1 MTFWIIILNKLVTF
15 LINLT
20 KVILHKDGSVWP
32 GYIAWKLDKDIL
44 NKVKYPDKVIAVT
57 GSSGKGSTTRLIAK
71 ILENNGYKVVWNKN
85 GSNITNALTTLI
97 LNHTNPFTKKVKCDV
112 LLLEI
117 DESSFYKV
125 FNKNQITHLVVTNLT
140 RDQVTRNGEP
150 ILVYD
155 KVKASL
161 SDNIHLILNA
171 DDPLVLRLTTETNNS
186 YTKYGI
192 LRFEQ
197 DYNKPINQTLD
208 STYCPRCHKK
218 LTYHFYHYGNIG
230 SYYCK
235 TCDFGT
241 NPLDYKA
248 KDINLLNNYITIN
261 DHIVKIDHSALY
273 TAYAT
278 LAAYATCNNI
288 GISDEDIMKVL
299 NKSYKESNA
308 ENIFRVG
315 KRKIEMIDS
324 KPENALSYE
333 QTMDYINAQ
342 KGTKTVIIGFDNVSR
357 RYPQNDLSWMY
368 DIDFEKLNNKDID
381 KIYIIGRFRY
391 DIAVRFKYAGIPDN
405 KIVIVDDY
413 KRVLANKVFHHSVGT
428 IYTVIFLDMMT
439 SVKRAL
445 LSEVN
450 R

>member
-1 MTFWIIILNKLVTF
+1 
-15 LINLT
+15 
-20 KVILHKDGSVWP
+20 
-32 GYIAWKLDKDIL
+32 
-44 NKVKYPDKVIAVT
+44 
-57 GSSGKGSTTRLIAK
+57 
-71 ILENNGYKVVWNKN
+71 
-85 GSNITNALTTLI
+85 
-97 LNHTNPFTKKVKCDV
+97 
-112 LLLEI
+112 
-117 DESSFYKV
+117 
-125 FNKNQITHLVVTNLT
+125 
-140 RDQVTRNGEP
+140 
-150 ILVYD
+150 
-155 KVKASL
+155 
-161 SDNIHLILNA
+161 
-171 DDPLVLRLTTETNNS
+171 
-186 YTKYGI
+186 
-192 LRFEQ
+192 
-197 DYNKPINQTLD
+197 
-208 STYCPRCHKK
+208 
-218 LTYHFYHYGNIG
+218 
-230 SYYCK
+230 
-235 TCDFGT
+235 
-241 NPLDYKA
+241 
-248 KDINLLNNYITIN
+248 
-261 DHIVKIDHSALY
+261 
-273 TAYAT
+273 
-278 LAAYATCNNI
+278 
-288 GISDEDIMKVL
+288 MKVL

-428 IYTVIFLDMMT
+428 IYTVIFLDMMA